1 LGSAFTPIGPG
12 VFFPAMLN
20 SRRLNPSCLLV
31 VLSLALAASCQPPD
45 DPSPAGQ
52 APEKTEQA
60 LASDSFVDYKPTF
73 LGVYRPGGFPGGEV
87 PLTLLSGTE
96 SDFLAWLANVKNLGA
111 NGYHIH
117 SITSHVINGQLRFS
131 GVWWPGRRDQY
142 VTFGSNDA
150 LFSQQYTTL
159 TNQGWRVQQIATSA
173 IGSTTYYSAI
183 LEKGSYAHVPG
194 LSRTR
199 AQFDADVPFWAGR
212 GYRLM
217 CLSTNM
223 LNGEVRYTGV
233 YVPSTVA
240 QEVVHSMTATDF
252 HWEVERQR
260 SRGMYLN
267 VVGTH
272 VLNDVVRHTGV
283 FNGFGGNAYISF
295 GQPEDGFWATMSS
308 EQGKGS
314 SISQLLV
321 SHVEGLAINRVADQ
335 LKRSLEGVSTGAA
348 ITVRSSTSV
357 SWASSGLRRTAANS
371 PSRPATTAARTNS
384 ASVTKTLTAIAV
396 MQLLARKRL
405 SVDASVQPYLPQAW
419 RSAPDVN
426 TLTFRML
433 LQHTSGYAQV
443 GANPG
448 ASTSYA
454 TMASMVMA
462 GRGGAGPFGRVYF
475 NPNYGLFRIIIPFL
489 DGFSEAGVSDMA
501 TATANYYLNYMNTR
515 VMTPSGS
522 APTTAK
528 PASVEPTL
536 FYPWPAGSVSG
547 VNSGDQTTR
556 TGGAYLEL
564 SADDITKV
572 LLARANGTLLTAS
585 SRDTMDQNALGWD
598 AVNQPVR
605 HGTFSSK
612 GGWMGCGINGHPT
625 CGLHTVAISYSNNV
639 HLGLVVN
646 SGINGLA
653 NNGDYL
659 SAALSNAYN
668 TAWVPAY

>member
-1 LGSAFTPIGPG
+1 
-12 VFFPAMLN
+12 MLN
-20 SRRLNPSCLLV
+20 SRRLNPSGLMV

-60 LASDSFVDYKPTF
+60 LASDAFVDYKPTF
-73 LGVYRPGGFPGGEV
+73 IGVYRPGGFPGGEIAL
-87 PLTLLSGTE
+87 PLLGGTE
-96 SDFLAWLANVKNLGA
+96 ADFLNWLANVKNLGT
-111 NGYHIH
+111 NGYHLH
-117 SITSHVINGQLRFS
+117 SMTSHVINGELRFS

-142 VTFGSNDA
+142 VTFGANDA

-159 TNQGWRVQQIATSA
+159 TNQGWRVQQIATTA
-173 IGSTTYYSAI
+173 VGSTTYYSAI
-183 LEKGSYAHVPG
+183 LERGSYAHVPG

-240 QEVVHSMTATDF
+240 QEVVHGMTGADF
-252 HWEVERQR
+252 QWEVERQR

-283 FNGFGGNAYISF
+283 FNASGGNAYISF
-295 GQPEDGFWATMSS
+295 GQPELGFWGTLES
-308 EQGKGS
+308 ERSKGS
-314 SISQLLV
+314 TISQLLV

-335 LKRSLEGVSTGAA
+335 MKRSLEIVTTGAA
-348 ITVRSSTSV
+348 VAARSSS
-357 SWASSGLRRTAANS
+357 SIAWASSGLRRTSVNS
-371 PSRPATTAARTNS
+371 PTRPATVSDRTNS

-405 SVDASVQPYLPQAW
+405 GIDASVAPFLPQSW
-419 RSAPDVN
+419 RSAPNIN
-426 TLTFRML
+426 TLTFRQL
-433 LQHTSGYAQV
+433 LMHTSGF
-443 GANPG
+443 GTPANPG
-448 ASTSYA
+448 AGDSYFSL
-454 TMASMVMA
+454 ASMVLA
-462 GRGGAGPFGRVYF
+462 GRSGPGPFDRLYF
-475 NPNYGLFRIIIPFL
+475 NPNYSLFRIIIPFL

-501 TATANYYLNYMNTR
+501 TATANHYLNYMNTR
-515 VMTPSGS
+515 VMTPAGS

-536 FYPWPAGSVSG
+536 FYPWPPGSVSG
-547 VNSGDQTTR
+547 VNLGDLTTR
-556 TGGAYLEL
+556 TGAAHLEL

-598 AVNQPVR
+598 AINQPVR

-612 GGWMGCGINGHPT
+612 GGWMGCGINGLSA
-625 CGLHTVAISYSNNV
+625 CGLHTVAASFSSNL
-639 HLGLVVN
+639 HLGVVVN
-646 SGINGLA
+646 SGINGLG
-653 NNGDYL
+653 NNGNYL
-659 SAALSNAYN
+659 SAALLNAYN